1 VRDGDGGGDGGD
13 DGRGDGGGDGGGPA
27 STTSAEGAASP
38 APSTTS
44 TGGAVVALML
54 LLQLTSC
61 RWLLGAVS
69 AGEWLGVSEGFKCLL
84 MADELPTPSPADY
97 ANYTIPK
104 SIIKD
109 YKWEGNQWLA
119 IPRADGKPP
128 EVLLCHCAC
137 AGASLSDCVACVL
150 EIRTA

>member
-1 VRDGDGGGDGGD
+1 
-13 DGRGDGGGDGGGPA
+13 
-27 STTSAEGAASP
+27 
-38 APSTTS
+38 
-44 TGGAVVALML
+44 
-54 LLQLTSC
+54 
-61 RWLLGAVS
+61 
-69 AGEWLGVSEGFKCLL
+69 

-97 ANYTIPK
+97 ANFK
-104 SIIKD
+104 NLNIKD